1 MKFSLFLFLFCFS
14 SICYSQVKV
23 SSDPKSGALIVRA
36 PKEQQDQIKKM
47 ILSLDDPYEHNIVKV
62 IPIKYLY
69 ADELSVILSNVMSVL
84 KPSQLSRNS
93 NFNPVTN
100 GMVLA
105 DGRTNQIILIS
116 DSYTNNKIEC
126 IIKQLDKKI
135 KLEDNAF
142 YLSLKNAKSSDI
154 SNIINEISRK

>member
-1 MKFSLFLFLFCFS
+1 MRYFLLLFLFSIS
-14 SICYSQVKV
+14 SVVQSQVRV

-36 PKEQQDQIKKM
+36 PKEQQDQIKKI
-47 ILSLDDPYEHNIVKV
+47 ILSLDDPYESNIVKV
-62 IPIKYLY
+62 VPVKYIY
-69 ADELSVILSNVMSVL
+69 VDELAIVVSNVMNTL
-84 KPSQLSRNS
+84 KPLSFNNRNT
-93 NFNPVTN
+93 FNPNIN

-105 DGRTNQIILIS
+105 DSRTNQLILIS
-116 DSYTNNKIEC
+116 DNFTNNKIES

-142 YLSLKNAKSSDI
+142 YVSLKNAKSSDI